1 MRRDVASSRRAYV
14 HDVDTDRRDANR
26 LALREQVNLKCA
38 HGASVRV
45 PFPAIDLRSLQLA
58 WKEES
63 SWQKKA
69 LSSLSTT
76 LAPSKAQQ
84 VKQSLQ
90 ARLKH
95 LDEQLLIG
103 SASEL
108 GASEAAANAKSVLSF

>member
-1 MRRDVASSRRAYV
+1 MVMSELSADRVRCRFRA
-14 HDVDTDRRDANR
+14 
-26 LALREQVNLKCA
+26 LQVNLSSA

-45 PFPAIDLRSLQLA
+45 PIPAINLRSLALA

-63 SWQKKA
+63 SWQQQA

-95 LDEQLLIG
+95 LDEQLVC
-103 SASEL
+103 
-108 GASEAAANAKSVLSF
+108 GASESGASDAAARAKSVLSFSA